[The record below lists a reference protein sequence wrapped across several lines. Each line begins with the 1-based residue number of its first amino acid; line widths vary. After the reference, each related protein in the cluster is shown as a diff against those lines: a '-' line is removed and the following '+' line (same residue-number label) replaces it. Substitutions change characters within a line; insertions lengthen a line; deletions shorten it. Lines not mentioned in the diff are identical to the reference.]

1 MTYDAAKDPAN
12 DPPHQYLCL
21 SPDDQAALKE
31 LGKKLQIIRDLVVSV
46 VKKYTTGLILT
57 GRGGTGKSW
66 TVIEEL
72 KRLKADHDLHNSHMT
87 ARGLYDALSAKRDS
101 IHLIEDNEPLFRN
114 QTALGVLRSATWA
127 TLRDDKGRPARH
139 LFWET
144 SREPGD
150 TVFNGGIIAISNRP
164 ISRMPEMQAWATR
177 LPHSDL
183 DVTTDEIAA
192 LMRSVAL
199 QGHRIG
205 DVFLEPDA
213 CLEVADFLI
222 DKSREL
228 KRALDMRMLVIAF
241 AHRYQAEAGHSE
253 SSWHDLVLS
262 LLRGRPVVVG
272 DIEPVG
278 KRDQDKVRE
287 LAIVR
292 EIAGLE
298 RKERLRV
305 WKEKTDGKS
314 EKALYRRLAEF
325 KQMHVPDQEN

>member
-1 MTYDAAKDPAN
+1 MRYHTAKAPTN
-12 DPPHQYLCL
+12 PRPRKTL
-21 SPDDQAALKE
+21 SPEDQTALQQLKD
-31 LGKKLQIIRDLVVSV
+31 KLQIIRDLVVSV
-46 VKKYTTGLILT
+46 VKRYTTGLILT

-72 KRLKADHDLHNSHMT
+72 KRLKADYDLHNSHMT
-87 ARGLYDALSAKRDS
+87 ARGLYDALSAKHNS
-101 IHLIEDNEPLFRN
+101 THLIEDNEPLFRD
-114 QTALGVLRSATWA
+114 QKALGVLRSATWA
-127 TLRDDKGRPARH
+127 TLRDDKGRPVRH

-144 SREPGD
+144 FRESGD
-150 TVFNGGIIAISNRP
+150 TVFNGGIIVIANRP

-183 DVTTDEIAA
+183 DVTADEIAA

-199 QGHRIG
+199 QGHHIG
-205 DVFLEPDA
+205 DVFLEPKA

-241 AHRYQAEAGHSE
+241 AHRYQAEVGHSE
-253 SSWHDLVLS
+253 SSWQDLVRS
-262 LLRGRPVVVG
+262 LLRGRPVVAG
-272 DIEPVG
+272 DVEPVG
-278 KRDQDKVRE
+278 KREQDKARE

-292 EIAGLE
+292 EIAGLQRE
-298 RKERLRV
+298 ERLRV

-325 KQMHVPDQEN
+325 KQMQTPDQEN